1 MKKNNNQDYI
11 YIVLVKAM
19 TGLGKF
25 ARKFSKYEYTH
36 IAVCLNDKLDDFITF
51 SRKKHYTPFDSGFMH
66 ETMDCY
72 AFGNNEKIKLKIFKV
87 PITLDSKESIIKY
100 ISKIEN
106 DKDYIFNLYSMATMS
121 LFHGFR
127 IYKALNCMSFVS
139 KIIDLSNSVS
149 MSKKY
154 YKYNIKELDILLSN
168 YKYKEDYFYKTK
180 IENKNYMDKVSFVS
194 NILMFFKLNG
204 KLLHRIF
211 SKRGLIKYEE

>member
-1 MKKNNNQDYI
+1 MKKNNKQDYI

-51 SRKKHYTPFDSGFMH
+51 SRKKHFAPFDSGFMH

-72 AFGNNEKIKLKIFKV
+72 AYGNNQKIKLKIFKV
-87 PITLDSKESIIKY
+87 PVNKDNKENIIKY

-106 DKDYIFNLYSMATMS
+106 DKDYTFNLYSMATMS

-127 IYKALNCMSFVS
+127 IYKTHNCMSFTS
-139 KIIDLSNSVS
+139 KIIELSNAVS
-149 MSKKY
+149 MAKKY
-154 YKYNIKELDILLSN
+154 YKYNIKELDKLLSD

-180 IENKNYMDKVSFVS
+180 IEKKNYMDKVSFVS
-194 NILMFFKLNG
+194 NIYMFFKLNR
-204 KLLHRIF
+204 KLLYRII

>member
-1 MKKNNNQDYI
+1 MKKNNNQNYI

-25 ARKFSKYEYTH
+25 ARKFSQYEYTH

-87 PITLDSKESIIKY
+87 PVTLDNKEKIIKY

-106 DKDYIFNLYSMATMS
+106 DKDYTFNLYSMATMA

-127 IYKALNCMSFVS
+127 IYKAHNCMSFVS
-139 KIIDLSNSVS
+139 KIIELSDSVS
-149 MSKKY
+149 MNKKY

-194 NILMFFKLNG
+194 NIRMFLKLNG

-211 SKRGLIKYEE
+211 SKKGLIKYEE